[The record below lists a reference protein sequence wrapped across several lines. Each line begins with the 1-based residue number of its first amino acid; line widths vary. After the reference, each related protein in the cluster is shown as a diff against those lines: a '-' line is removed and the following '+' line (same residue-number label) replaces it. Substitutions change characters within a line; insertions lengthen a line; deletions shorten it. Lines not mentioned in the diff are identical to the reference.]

1 LNFPQRC
8 PRFGFLCKVNVL
20 ILHQHFNT
28 PQSGGALRS
37 YFLAKAAVEQKWKV
51 SVITG
56 TSEKNYQINDL
67 DGISVHEV
75 PVRYSNYFGFWK
87 RVLSFLHYIR
97 WCIALSKKFKD
108 VDICY
113 AISTPLTVGLAARW
127 FRWRYNI
134 PYIFEVGDLWPD
146 APIELDVITNP
157 FLKKLLLSMEKKIY
171 HQAQRVVA
179 LSPAIQT
186 AIEKKTPE
194 VKVHMIPN
202 MADTDF
208 FRPESK
214 SQELEKQFGVAGKL
228 VISYFGAM
236 GFANGLEYLLYAAK
250 ACEQAKLPVHFI
262 LAGDGVERK
271 NLESQASKLCLPNLS
286 FQSFRNREG
295 IRELMN
301 ITDIVFVS
309 YRFAPIL
316 ETGSPNKF
324 FDGLA
329 AGKMIMLNFGG
340 WLRTEIEKNGCG
352 VFVHPTEPTEV
363 QSQLKRL
370 LNEGN
375 LSDYQKNSRSLAEKS
390 YSRNGLTQQWLSILK
405 S

>member
-1 LNFPQRC
+1 LA
-8 PRFGFLCKVNVL
+8 
-20 ILHQHFNT
+20 FNT

-67 DGISVHEV
+67 EGISVHAV

-87 RVLSFLHYIR
+87 RIFSFLHYIR
-97 WCIALSKKFKD
+97 WCISLSKKFKD
-108 VDICY
+108 ADVCY

-127 FRWRYNI
+127 FKWRYNI
-134 PYIFEVGDLWPD
+134 PYVFEVGDLWPG
-146 APIELDVITNP
+146 APIELNVITNP

-171 HQAQRVVA
+171 HEAQRVVA
-179 LSPAIQT
+179 LSPAIQ
-186 AIEKKTPE
+186 A
-194 VKVHMIPN
+194 MIPN

-214 SQELEKQFGVAGKL
+214 LQELEKQFGVAGKL

-250 ACEQAKLPVHFI
+250 ACAEARLPVHFI

-271 NLESQASKLCLPNLS
+271 NLEALATKLSLSNLS

-324 FDGLA
+324 FDGFA

-390 YSRNGLTQQWLSILK
+390 YSRNALTQQWLSILK